1 MDIAL
6 SFFKRLGGIAESCG
20 VRICL
25 EPSPP
30 RYGSNFMTTS
40 VETAQVVEQLAH
52 PAIKMQFDTG
62 ALTVNG
68 EDAASVLNRG
78 AHLIGHIHASEPSLL
93 PFGDGETDHNAVYA
107 ALQQYLPAHLVC
119 IEMRATKSE
128 PHLVAIDRALNAAIR
143 VYRP

>member
-30 RYGSNFMTTS
+30 RYGSHFMTTR

-62 ALTVNG
+62 ALTVDG
-68 EDAASVLNRG
+68 EDAASVLRRG
-78 AHLIGHIHASEPSLL
+78 ALLVGVLPASEPSL
-93 PFGDGETDHNAVYA
+93 PSGDGETDHNAVYA
-107 ALQQYLPAHLVC
+107 A
-119 IEMRATKSE
+119 
-128 PHLVAIDRALNAAIR
+128 
-143 VYRP
+143 